1 MDLTRHLTRTIAG
14 LALLPLLAAG
24 CAGDDIDR
32 GGGGTYGQGE
42 GSSPDAS
49 EHDDGGTADAQAKLA
64 DVKEEFE
71 PYSDGAAAVT
81 YDEDAV
87 PAGAQVEL
95 AVSSEG
101 ADGDADDQDGGD
113 GDDQDGGDGDDQDGG
128 DGGTEFSLRVVGLMP
143 DRDYGAHMHT
153 GACGEKPGDSGPHYQ
168 DEKDPE
174 QPSTDPKYANDDNEV
189 WLDFTTDSDGNAD
202 SDADVDW
209 APRPGEMKS
218 LVIHDEHTKTGEGE
232 AGSAGDRLACV
243 NVKL

>member
-24 CAGDDIDR
+24 CDGGGDGN
-32 GGGGTYGQGE
+32 GGGGGGSYGAGE
-42 GSSPDAS
+42 ESSPS
-49 EHDDGGTADAQAKLA
+49 PTEEGGGTEEAQANLA
-64 DVKEEFE
+64 DVSEEFE
-71 PYSDGAAAVT
+71 PYSEGAAAVT

-87 PAGAQVEL
+87 PAGAGVEL
-95 AVSSEG
+95 AISSEG
-101 ADGDADDQDGGD
+101 ADEGADEDADDQEGD
-113 GDDQDGGDGDDQDGG
+113 
-128 DGGTEFSLRVVGLMP
+128 DGGTEFSLRVTGLTP

-153 GACGEKPGDSGPHYQ
+153 GACGEKPDDSGPHYQ
-168 DEKDPE
+168 DQKDPE
-174 QPSTDPKYANDDNEV
+174 QPSSDPKYANDDNEV

-209 APRPGEMKS
+209 APRSGEMKS
-218 LVIHDEHTKTGEGE
+218 LVIHDQHTKTGEGE

>member
-1 MDLTRHLTRTIAG
+1 MDVTRHLTRTIAG

-24 CAGDDIDR
+24 CDDGGGGDDGGR
-32 GGGGTYGQGE
+32 GGGYGAGGE
-42 GSSPDAS
+42 SSPS
-49 EHDDGGTADAQAKLA
+49 PTQEGGDGTESAQANLA
-64 DVKEEFE
+64 DVDEEFE
-71 PYSDGAAAVT
+71 PYSDGASAVT

-87 PAGAQVEL
+87 PAGSRVEL

-101 ADGDADDQDGGD
+101 TGEDADDREDGDGGGAD
-113 GDDQDGGDGDDQDGG
+113 
-128 DGGTEFSLRVVGLMP
+128 GTEFSLRVVGLMP
-143 DRDYGAHMHT
+143 DRGYGAHMHT
-153 GACGEKPGDSGPHYQ
+153 GACGEEPDDSGPHYQ

-174 QPSTDPKYANDDNEV
+174 QPSTDPRYANDDNEV

-209 APRPGEMKS
+209 APRSGEMKS
-218 LVIHDEHTKTGEGE
+218 LVIHDEHTRTGEGE